1 MRQQVATYLR
11 FAGFSVVALAI
22 AACMKIAP
30 AEAATSRPEPLFSDP
45 PETSQMAAD
54 PAPGPTEAERIAALE
69 AQVEALG
76 SEIAQLRKALDVLG
90 PLPDQP
96 EMFIPVAK
104 SDITGEPP
112 ADPQDEAAA
121 RLAQLYAPAPSLSRA
136 SSLFY
141 EAELGSFASKEAAE
155 ARWKKLIAGNR
166 LAGVEPR
173 YAAVGA
179 EIRLSA
185 GPLMSEAAVD
195 ALCVELSAMAG
206 PCRGVAPIRA
216 Y

>member
-1 MRQQVATYLR
+1 MRQWLVSYLR
-11 FAGFSVVALAI
+11 FIGFSAAALVI
-22 AACMKIAP
+22 AACVKIAP
-30 AEAATSRPEPLFSDP
+30 AEAATSAEPLFGDP
-45 PETSQMAAD
+45 PEAGQMT
-54 PAPGPTEAERIAALE
+54 APVAQTDEDRIAALE
-69 AQVEALG
+69 AQVDALG
-76 SEIAQLRKALDVLG
+76 QEIAQLRKALDVLG

-96 EMFIPVAK
+96 GMFIPVVQA
-104 SDITGEPP
+104 DISGQPE

-121 RLAQLYAPAPSLSRA
+121 RLAQLYAPAPRLAAA

-155 ARWKKLIAGNR
+155 ARWKKLVAGNR
-166 LAGVEPR
+166 LAGIEPR

-179 EIRLSA
+179 EIRLTA
-185 GPLMSEAAVD
+185 GPLMSAAAVD
-195 ALCVELSAMAG
+195 ALCVELSALAG

>member
-1 MRQQVATYLR
+1 MRQQVASYLR
-11 FAGFSVVALAI
+11 FAGFSVVALII
-22 AACMKIAP
+22 AACVKIAP
-30 AEAATSRPEPLFSDP
+30 AEAAANRPEPLVSDP
-45 PETSQMAAD
+45 PETSQLAVD
-54 PAPGPTEAERIAALE
+54 PTAGPTQAERLAALE

-96 EMFIPVAK
+96 DLFIPVAM
-104 SDITGEPP
+104 SEISGEPP
-112 ADPQDEAAA
+112 VDPQDEAAA
-121 RLAQLYAPAPSLSRA
+121 RLAQLYAPAPDLARA

-141 EAELGSFASKEAAE
+141 EAELGSFASRRAAE
-155 ARWKKLIAGNR
+155 DRWTKLVASNR

-185 GPLMSEAAVD
+185 GPLLSEAAVD
-195 ALCVELSAMAG
+195 ALCVELSALAG